1 MEDKTYMQKYYLFNK
16 KILLEKNKIR
26 WNKNKAKYKIS
37 SKKWKD
43 KNKDYL
49 SVKHKEWYLKNK
61 TEFNKKRR
69 LQNKGIYWNKYS
81 YRKEY
86 LKQYQRNKRRT
97 DLLFRLNSNISRQL
111 RKNLVRLNLTKK
123 DSTKNILPY
132 SMAQLKEHLEKQF
145 DKTMTWE
152 NFGFTWNIDHKTPI
166 TWYHTEKDLIKYG
179 WALENLAPL
188 DATKN
193 KEKQNDFCSDV
204 MLALSLIGR

>member
-1 MEDKTYMQKYYLFNK
+1 M
-16 KILLEKNKIR
+16 
-26 WNKNKAKYKIS
+26 
-37 SKKWKD
+37 
-43 KNKDYL
+43 
-49 SVKHKEWYLKNK
+49 
-61 TEFNKKRR
+61 
-69 LQNKGIYWNKYS
+69 
-81 YRKEY
+81 
-86 LKQYQRNKRRT
+86 
-97 DLLFRLNSNISRQL
+97 